1 MTNAGLRTHAMFVKI
16 IDSASAAS
24 ASGSS
29 ERERESGAMLAIGE
43 ARCRWRRRPGSPAK
57 TATMTTNSNSTTSMV
72 VNGVVIGDGEDVIV
86 TLRRERTSCFV
97 SLDEIVFDAACDDVS
112 FDIFG
117 TTKDQRWATGEL
129 KRDART
135 GEFVMTMTQAKLY
148 GNTMS
153 TEGERAPKHVSD
165 LTLEFTLIAE
175 DAEGGRRCLT
185 SRVAL
190 SRASLVAKRTVLGE
204 TSAILPVIDE
214 HGDHGYNGVINA
226 LKERSKFIWGAA
238 SSGNDFNNLA
248 ILSRMRQ
255 SYTSMLDHDEY
266 PIDHSKLTWFDAS
279 LRLGVGVGLGAVL
292 GLGLGVGVLANGWRS
307 VRTLGANPARG
318 KGDL

>member
-1 MTNAGLRTHAMFVKI
+1 M
-16 IDSASAAS
+16 
-24 ASGSS
+24 
-29 ERERESGAMLAIGE
+29 ERERDGSGAVLAIGE
-43 ARCRWRRRPGSPAK
+43 ARCRWRRRPASPTK
-57 TATMTTNSNSTTSMV
+57 TTPTNATTNAMT
-72 VNGVVIGDGEDVIV
+72 VNGTVIGDGEDVIV
-86 TLRRERTSCFV
+86 TLRRERSSCFV
-97 SLDEIVFDAACDDVS
+97 SMDDIEFDAACDDVS

-117 TTKDQRWATGEL
+117 TTKEQRWATGEV

-135 GEFVMTMTQAKLY
+135 GEFVLTMTPPKFHASA
-148 GNTMS
+148 MS
-153 TEGERAPKHVSD
+153 TERERTPKNASD

-175 DAEGGRRCLT
+175 GADGGRRCLT

-204 TSAILPVIDE
+204 TSAMLPAIDE

-238 SSGNDFNNLA
+238 SAGNDFNNLA

-255 SYTSMLDHDEY
+255 SYSSMLEHDEY

-307 VRTLGANPARG
+307 VKTLTSPTRG
-318 KGDL
+318 KGGDL